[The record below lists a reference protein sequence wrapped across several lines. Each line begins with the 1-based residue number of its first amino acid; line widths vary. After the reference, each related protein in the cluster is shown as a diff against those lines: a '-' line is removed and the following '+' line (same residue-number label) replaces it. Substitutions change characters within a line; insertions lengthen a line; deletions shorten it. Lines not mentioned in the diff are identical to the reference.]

1 MAASLGHPVTGLAR
15 AQYWPHPAVTEI
27 VENALLAAE
36 SAVAAWARENGQG
49 DAPAGAGR
57 S

>member
-36 SAVAAWARENGQG
+36 SAVADWARENGGG